1 MITCEIFLRMQV
13 GVELGSGGCHIVS
26 SANGESSIISR
37 CRGMFQGNAGQSC
50 CRGMSSG
57 RADGDHRVKECEK
70 SIVSRCRGMFPRY
83 PDVVECF
90 RECRSTL
97 QSWNV
102 SRAGTGGRHRKVTY
116 DESGS
121 PNSYQQHFPLAVME
135 FFGSPIST
143 SGVAVIR
150 ICVVCVL

>member
-37 CRGMFQGNAGQSC
+37 CRGMFPGNAGQSC

-70 SIVSRCRGMFPRY
+70 THRISMSWNVSEISRCRGMFPGV
-83 PDVVECF
+83 PVNPAVVEC
-90 RECRSTL
+90 L
-97 QSWNV
+97 Q
-102 SRAGTGGRHRKVTY
+102 GGHMWSSSKGDV
-116 DESGS
+116 
-121 PNSYQQHFPLAVME
+121 
-135 FFGSPIST
+135 
-143 SGVAVIR
+143 
-150 ICVVCVL
+150 

>member
-1 MITCEIFLRMQV
+1 MLNHPSYPDV
-13 GVELGSGGCHIVS
+13 VECFREMPVNPVAVECLQGGQMVIIVS
-26 SANGESSIISR
+26 RN
-37 CRGMFQGNAGQSC
+37 
-50 CRGMSSG
+50 
-57 RADGDHRVKECEK
+57 VKK
-70 SIVSRCRGMFPRY
+70 PIVSRCRGMFPRY

-90 RECRSTL
+90 RECRSIL

-102 SRAGTGGRHRKVTY
+102 SKAGTCGRHRKVTY
-116 DESGS
+116 DESCS